1 MSSSPTKVPRITV
14 IGIGTMGGA
23 FVHRLLSAGLPVS
36 VWSRHEKDTAPFVAR
51 GATAQANAHDA
62 VADANVVLT
71 MLPSP
76 DTTREVMLDQGVLS
90 AMAPESTWLQMA
102 TLGSVATKQL
112 VAATA
117 STRPD
122 VTFVDAPVSGSREPA
137 ESGQLIILA
146 SGPETSQELLAP
158 VFGALGKSTVWLGPA
173 GVGSQMKLVLNT
185 WLAFQ
190 VECAAESLALL
201 QHFDVKADRLVEI
214 LSESPLAAPYTLS
227 KLKKMIAAD
236 YSPDF
241 SLALATKDLNLVE
254 SDVGEGPVPIASAIA
269 ERWRALAA
277 GDAGALDVAAAHQG
291 LDA

>member
-1 MSSSPTKVPRITV
+1 MSSSPSTVPQITV
-14 IGIGTMGGA
+14 IGTGTMGGA
-23 FVHRLLSAGLPVS
+23 FVHRLLGAGLPVT
-36 VWSRHEKDTAPFVAR
+36 VWSRNEADTTPFVAR
-51 GATAQANAHDA
+51 GATARATSHDA
-62 VADANVVLT
+62 VAHADIVLT
-71 MLPSP
+71 MLPTP
-76 DTTREVMLDQGVLS
+76 DITREVMLDQGVVS
-90 AMAPESTWLQMA
+90 AMAPGSTWLQMA
-102 TLGSVATKQL
+102 TIGSVATKQL
-112 VAATA
+112 LAATA
-117 STRPD
+117 SIRPD

-146 SGPETSQELLAP
+146 SGPESSEELLAP

-190 VECAAESLALL
+190 IECAAESLALL
-201 QHFDVKADRLVEI
+201 EHFDVETDPLVEI

-227 KLKKMIAAD
+227 KLKKMISAD

-269 ERWRALAA
+269 ERWRALAS
-277 GDAGALDVAAAHQG
+277 GDAGTLDVAAAHQG
-291 LDA
+291 LAR